1 MTMPRL
7 IEPEWLD
14 DLPSEDPRA
23 IRSRN
28 DLRRINGIMGH
39 VGFFTRI
46 FSNSFR
52 GQSPRRIVE
61 IGTGDGI
68 LLLNVAG
75 RLGLRSPKNEATLL
89 DLHPVVSAETTEA
102 MAALGWTTRVEKA
115 DVFNWAAHK
124 EPVDVVM
131 ANLFLHHFPDES
143 LSRLFRLISQRASV
157 FVACEPRRGS
167 FALTASRLVGLIGC
181 NDVTRH
187 DAVISVRA
195 GFRARELSDL
205 WPSAS
210 GWKLDEAKTGLFSH
224 GFVASRAQEPA

>member
-14 DLPSEDPRA
+14 ELPPGDPRA

-39 VGFFTRI
+39 VGFFTGI
-46 FSNSFR
+46 LSGHFNFR
-52 GQSPRRIVE
+52 SPLRLVE
-61 IGTGDGI
+61 IGTGDGT
-68 LLLNVAG
+68 LLLNVAR
-75 RLGLRSPKNEATLL
+75 RLGLRSPKIEATLL
-89 DLHPVVSAETTEA
+89 DLHPVVTANTT
-102 MAALGWTTRVEKA
+102 AALNSLGWTTHVEKA
-115 DVFNWAAHK
+115 DVFDWAARD
-124 EPVDVVM
+124 EPVDVVI
-131 ANLFLHHFPDES
+131 ANLFLHHFQDDS
-143 LSRLFRLISQRASV
+143 LSRLFRLISGKDTV

-167 FALTASRLVGLIGC
+167 FALAASRLVGLIGC

-195 GFRARELSDL
+195 GFRDRELSEL

-224 GFVASRAQEPA
+224 GFVAFRAQEPA